1 MCNITK
7 DNSFISLNSVIAQGE
22 SEKKKVIY
30 RIKRRDQRPLLE
42 QESHSTFKQEMTEY
56 VSVKVKRQTYNGKMS
71 AAIYI
76 RDQTRKIKE
85 HVRKRIEREKKQQA

>member
-1 MCNITK
+1 
-7 DNSFISLNSVIAQGE
+7 
-22 SEKKKVIY
+22 
-30 RIKRRDQRPLLE
+30 
-42 QESHSTFKQEMTEY
+42 MTEY